1 MLQRTQVL
9 LDAADA
15 RTKVVEA
22 LEDAVVV
29 GGVARIGGLAGEVV
43 VDEEE
48 DGDEDEELVGGYVVG
63 EAGDHVAEQAEPIDE
78 RDAGE
83 VFGSRHFGVGGGVVV
98 GVAIV
103 VVVVGR
109 GRGYFERDNCKC
121 PWALLSPRR
130 KALGS

>member
-9 LDAADA
+9 LDAAEA

-48 DGDEDEELVGGYVVG
+48 DGDEDEELVGGHAVG
-63 EAGDHVAEQAEPIDE
+63 KAGD
-78 RDAGE
+78 
-83 VFGSRHFGVGGGVVV
+83 
-98 GVAIV
+98 
-103 VVVVGR
+103 
-109 GRGYFERDNCKC
+109 
-121 PWALLSPRR
+121 
-130 KALGS
+130 